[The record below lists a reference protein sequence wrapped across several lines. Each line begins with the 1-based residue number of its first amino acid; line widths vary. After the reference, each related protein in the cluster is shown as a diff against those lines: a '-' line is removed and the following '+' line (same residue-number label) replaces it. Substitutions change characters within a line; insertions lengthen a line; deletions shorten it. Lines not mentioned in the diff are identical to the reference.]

1 MKKQIIMITFVL
13 ILTSIVITRCSSNR
27 LHEYEF
33 NETTVAAMMATP
45 PRAQIFSDS
54 FYLGSEGLVETAI
67 RIGTSIGKEIQLRQ
81 AQQRLD
87 NAMAQVDIPE
97 QIRKRTL
104 EQSSE
109 YLYFYPVEE
118 TKGADFLMMMKIKK
132 YGIEAQSWD
141 ASVEFIIDLNVRLI
155 DNVKH
160 IEVWEKTIREKTA
173 ITGSI
178 FGLGESFGNVLTAS
192 ALSNLSEEEMIT
204 GFSHLADY
212 TADRVAEKIE
222 EDFIEAHS
230 QE

>member
-1 MKKQIIMITFVL
+1 MKKQTV
-13 ILTSIVITRCSSNR
+13 VITLTLIVASLFIIQCSSNR

-54 FYLGSEGLVETAI
+54 FYLGGEGLVETAI

-87 NAMAQVDIPE
+87 NAMTKVNIPE
-97 QIRKRTL
+97 QIQKRTL
-104 EQSSE
+104 EQSSK

-118 TKGADFLMMMKIKK
+118 TQSADFLMMMKIKK

-141 ASVEFIIDLNVRLI
+141 ASVEFIIDLNVKLI
-155 DNVKH
+155 DNIKH
-160 IEVWEKTIREKTA
+160 IEVWEKTIHEKTM

-178 FGLGESFGNVLTAS
+178 FGLGETFGNVLTAS
-192 ALSNLSEEEMIT
+192 ALSDLSEEEMIN
-204 GFSHLADY
+204 GFTHLADY
-212 TADRVAEKIE
+212 TADRVAEKME

-230 QE
+230 KE